1 MLCLIFG
8 AAVNSPEVEDSTEYA
23 PDITDPEFKAKA
35 LLWTKRYFD
44 KSYMLASFVEE
55 AFIGEG
61 GFSRGVKQRNEKGIW
76 VLQATSMPSI
86 LVETGFITYKQDEE
100 YLNSEKGQDE
110 VAENVLTA
118 VKKYKQVT
126 EGK

>member
-1 MLCLIFG
+1 
-8 AAVNSPEVEDSTEYA
+8 
-23 PDITDPEFKAKA
+23 AKA
-35 LLWTKRYFD
+35 LLWTKRFFD

-55 AFIGEG
+55 QFIGEG
-61 GFSRGVKQRNEKGIW
+61 RFSRGVKQRNEKGIW

-86 LVETGFITYKQDEE
+86 LVETGFITYKKDED
-100 YLNSEKGQDE
+100 YLNSETGQDS
-110 VAENVLTA
+110 VAENVLNA